1 METKRGKKNKRAH
14 EAQPVVL
21 LMFFYHILMSSVIY
35 YCTDPQQRKTDL
47 SNYRDDE
54 RLFMVT
60 SSMRLSSNRT

>member
-1 METKRGKKNKRAH
+1 MVRKTKKTH

-21 LMFFYHILMSSVIY
+21 LMFLPHFDVFVIY
-35 YCTDPQQRKTDL
+35 YCTDPQQRRTDL

-54 RLFMVT
+54 RLLMVT